1 MEEFVKNENIETA
14 PAVPAP
20 VVPQKRRRVK
30 ESTGDK
36 VYYIITYALLAILA
50 LIVLYPLWF
59 VIIASFS
66 SADAVLAGKVYLWP
80 VDIDFTGYAKCF
92 TRADIW
98 IGYGNTIWYTA
109 AYTALSVLFTLT
121 AAWALS
127 RKTLPLR
134 KFWMIF
140 FTITMFFGGGL
151 IPFYN
156 VVSNLGMINTPWAII
171 LPGTVSAWNLFM
183 AKTFFQTG
191 VPDTIVEAAELDG
204 ANRARLFVSI
214 ILPISAPIIAVLVLY
229 YAIGQWNSYFNA
241 MIFLSDRN
249 MFPLQLVLKEIL
261 TATES
266 SVGGSGESMLE
277 QFRLANQLKYVTV
290 IISSLPVFLLY
301 PFVQK
306 YFAQGVLV
314 GSLKD

>member
-1 MEEFVKNENIETA
+1 MENTPVLEDEVLAA
-14 PAVPAP
+14 PA
-20 VVPQKRRRVK
+20 PQKKRKKVK
-30 ESTGDK
+30 ETVGDR
-36 VYYIITYALLAILA
+36 VYYIITYVVLALLA

-59 VIIASFS
+59 VIVASFS
-66 SADAVLAGKVYLWP
+66 SAEAVFAGKVYVWP

-92 TRADIW
+92 ERSDIW
-98 IGYGNTIWYTA
+98 IGYANTIWYTA
-109 AYTALSVLFTLT
+109 VYTLLSVIFTLA

-127 RKTLPLR
+127 RKDLPFR

-156 VVSNLGMINTPWAII
+156 IVSDLGMLNSPLAII

-191 VPDTIVEAAELDG
+191 VPDSIVEAAELDG

-214 ILPISAPIIAVLVLY
+214 ILPISAPIIAVLSLY

-241 MIFLSDRN
+241 MIFLSN
-249 MFPLQLVLKEIL
+249 EKLYPLQLVLRDIL
-261 TATES
+261 TTAES
-266 SVGGSGESMLE
+266 SAGGDGMYENML
-277 QFRLANQLKYVTV
+277 LANQLKYVTV
-290 IISSLPVFLLY
+290 IISSLPVFCLY

>member
-1 MEEFVKNENIETA
+1 MENTPALENEVMTSPVPSSEA
-14 PAVPAP
+14 PKK
-20 VVPQKRRRVK
+20 QRRRKVK
-30 ESTGDK
+30 ETTGDR
-36 VYYIITYALLAILA
+36 VYYIITYIILGLLA

-59 VIIASFS
+59 VIVASFS
-66 SADAVLAGKVYLWP
+66 SAEAVFAGKVFLWP
-80 VDIDFTGYAKCF
+80 VSVDFGGYATCF
-92 TRADIW
+92 QRLDIW
-98 IGYGNTIWYTA
+98 IGYANTIWYTA
-109 AYTALSVLFTLT
+109 VYTALSVLFTLA

-127 RKTLPLR
+127 RKTLPFR

-156 VVSNLGMINTPWAII
+156 VVSNLGMLNTPLAII

-191 VPDTIVEAAELDG
+191 VPDSIVEAAELDG
-204 ANRARLFVSI
+204 ANRARMFISI
-214 ILPISAPIIAVLVLY
+214 ILPISAPIIAVLALY

-241 MIFLSDRN
+241 MIFLSN
-249 MFPLQLVLKEIL
+249 SNLYPLQLVLRDIL
-261 TATES
+261 TAAES
-266 SVGGSGESMLE
+266 SAGGESMYENML
-277 QFRLANQLKYVTV
+277 LANQLKYVTV
-290 IISSLPVFLLY
+290 IISSLPVFCLY